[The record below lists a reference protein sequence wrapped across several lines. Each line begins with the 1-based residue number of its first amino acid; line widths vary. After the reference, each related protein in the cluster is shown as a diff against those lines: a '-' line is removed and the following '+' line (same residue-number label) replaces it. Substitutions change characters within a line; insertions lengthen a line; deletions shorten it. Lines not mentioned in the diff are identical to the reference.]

1 MSTIE
6 QIGIVVGVVFAV
18 NLMPIFGPPTWAV
31 LVYFGFRYELPQPLL
46 VLAGASASAAGRL
59 VLATVFRQIG
69 YRLPRKRRTDLEAIG
84 ATLTDK
90 RRGRWGVLALFLVSP
105 LPSTQL
111 FEAAGLTPQVRLLP
125 ITAAFFCGRLVTYSI
140 YVAGA
145 SVAAATLESLLDDG
159 FASPWLIALQ
169 LLLLALLVAFVLTP
183 WAKILGYQPDTDEAS
198 S

>member
-1 MSTIE
+1 MSTVG
-6 QIGIVVGVVFAV
+6 QIGIVLGVVFAV
-18 NLMPIFGPPTWAV
+18 NLMPVFGPPTWAV
-31 LVYFGFRYELPQPLL
+31 LVYFDFRYGLPLPVL

-59 VLATVFRQIG
+59 LLATVFRQIG

-84 ATLTDK
+84 ATLTDE
-90 RRGRWGVLALFLVSP
+90 RRGRWGVLALFLLSP

-111 FEAAGLTPQVRLLP
+111 FEAAGLAPQVQLLP

-145 SVAAATLESLLDDG
+145 SAAATTLKSLLADG

-183 WAKILGYQPDTDEAS
+183 WAKILGYTPPDAEQRS
-198 S
+198 

>member
-6 QIGIVVGVVFAV
+6 QIGIVLGVVFAV
-18 NLMPIFGPPTWAV
+18 NLMPVFGPPTWAV
-31 LVYFGFRYELPQPLL
+31 LVYFDFRYELPLPVL

-59 VLATVFRQIG
+59 LLATVFRQIG

-90 RRGRWGVLALFLVSP
+90 RRGRWGVLVLFLFSP

-111 FEAAGLTPQVRLLP
+111 FEAAGLAPQVQLLP

-140 YVAGA
+140 YVAAA
-145 SVAAATLESLLDDG
+145 SAAATTLGSLLDDG

-183 WAKILGYQPDTDEAS
+183 WAKILGYQPEADEVES
-198 S
+198 